1 MKKRSILTAIVA
13 GILSIGLIGCGGSNS
28 SNGDD
33 KVIKVGVS
41 PVPHEEIMEVAKPLL
56 EAKGYK
62 VEIVE
67 FTDYVLPNT
76 SLENGELD
84 ANYFQHIAY
93 LNSFNADN
101 GTHLTYT
108 AEIHLEPMGA
118 FSKKYKSVDELLS
131 QALKYKTY
139 WKKKGGI
146 TVSGGEPLLQIDFL
160 IEFFKK
166 AKAKGVHVTLDTSG
180 NPFTREEPFF
190 SKFNELMKVTDLVIL
205 DIKQMDDNKH
215 KILTGW
221 SNSNILDMARYL
233 SEIDQQVWIRHVLVP
248 GGSDNDEQLK
258 KLNDFIKTLNNVDRV
273 EVLPYHTLGTF
284 KWEELGIEYPLKDI
298 LPPTKERVENAKDI
312 LNTSEYTK
320 YLTR

>member
-118 FSKKYKSVDELLS
+118 FSKKYKSVDEVKEGAVVAVPDDPS
-131 QALKYKTY
+131 NEARALRVLAAAGLIEVKEGELITIADITSNPKNLEFKELEAATLPRVLEDVDIAVINGNYALEAGLDKNIESLKERRNILAVKEGNENTQKIKDLTEALTSKEVRDFINEKYK
-139 WKKKGGI
+139 GA
-146 TVSGGEPLLQIDFL
+146 V
-160 IEFFKK
+160 
-166 AKAKGVHVTLDTSG
+166 
-180 NPFTREEPFF
+180 
-190 SKFNELMKVTDLVIL
+190 
-205 DIKQMDDNKH
+205 
-215 KILTGW
+215 
-221 SNSNILDMARYL
+221 
-233 SEIDQQVWIRHVLVP
+233 VP
-248 GGSDNDEQLK
+248 V
-258 KLNDFIKTLNNVDRV
+258 F
-273 EVLPYHTLGTF
+273 
-284 KWEELGIEYPLKDI
+284 
-298 LPPTKERVENAKDI
+298 
-312 LNTSEYTK
+312 
-320 YLTR
+320 

>member
-33 KVIKVGVS
+33 TVIKVGVS

-76 SLENGELD
+76 SLAEGDLD
-84 ANYFQHIAY
+84 AN

-118 FSKKYKSVDELLS
+118 FSKKYKSVDEVEEG
-131 QALKYKTY
+131 ALVAVPDDPSNEARALRVLAAAGLIEVKDGELITIADITSNPKNLEFKELEAATLPRVLEDVDISVINGNYALEAGLDVNKNAFYAEDKNIESLKERRNILAVKEGNENTQKIKDLTEALTSEEVRDFINEKYK
-139 WKKKGGI
+139 GA
-146 TVSGGEPLLQIDFL
+146 V
-160 IEFFKK
+160 
-166 AKAKGVHVTLDTSG
+166 
-180 NPFTREEPFF
+180 
-190 SKFNELMKVTDLVIL
+190 
-205 DIKQMDDNKH
+205 
-215 KILTGW
+215 
-221 SNSNILDMARYL
+221 
-233 SEIDQQVWIRHVLVP
+233 VP
-248 GGSDNDEQLK
+248 V
-258 KLNDFIKTLNNVDRV
+258 F
-273 EVLPYHTLGTF
+273 
-284 KWEELGIEYPLKDI
+284 
-298 LPPTKERVENAKDI
+298 
-312 LNTSEYTK
+312 
-320 YLTR
+320 

>member
-118 FSKKYKSVDELLS
+118 FSKKYKSVDEVKEGAVVAVPDDPSNEAGLIEVKDGELITIADITS
-131 QALKYKTY
+131 NPKNLEFKELEAATLPRVLEDVDIAVINGNYALEAGLDVNKNAFYAEDKNIESLKERRNILAVKEGNENTQKIKDLTEALTSEEVRDFINEKYK
-139 WKKKGGI
+139 GA
-146 TVSGGEPLLQIDFL
+146 V
-160 IEFFKK
+160 
-166 AKAKGVHVTLDTSG
+166 
-180 NPFTREEPFF
+180 
-190 SKFNELMKVTDLVIL
+190 
-205 DIKQMDDNKH
+205 
-215 KILTGW
+215 
-221 SNSNILDMARYL
+221 
-233 SEIDQQVWIRHVLVP
+233 VP
-248 GGSDNDEQLK
+248 V
-258 KLNDFIKTLNNVDRV
+258 F
-273 EVLPYHTLGTF
+273 
-284 KWEELGIEYPLKDI
+284 
-298 LPPTKERVENAKDI
+298 
-312 LNTSEYTK
+312 
-320 YLTR
+320 

>member
-1 MKKRSILTAIVA
+1 MKKRSILTAIIA
-13 GILSIGLIGCGGSNS
+13 GIVSIGLIGCGNSEGSSNDSS

-56 EAKGYK
+56 EAKGYT

-118 FSKKYKSVDELLS
+118 FSKKYKSVDEVKEGAVVAVPDDPSNEARALRLLEKAGLIKVKDGDLITIADITENYKNLKFKELEAAQLPRVLDEVEGAVINGNYAL
-131 QALKYKTY
+131 QADLDTNKNGIFVEDNNDSLLKDYTNILVVKEGNEDSE
-139 WKKKGGI
+139 KIKI
-146 TVSGGEPLLQIDFL
+146 L
-160 IEFFKK
+160 KK
-166 AKAKGVHVTLDTSG
+166 ALTSDTVKEYINETYKGA
-180 NPFTREEPFF
+180 
-190 SKFNELMKVTDLVIL
+190 VIP
-205 DIKQMDDNKH
+205 
-215 KILTGW
+215 
-221 SNSNILDMARYL
+221 
-233 SEIDQQVWIRHVLVP
+233 V
-248 GGSDNDEQLK
+248 
-258 KLNDFIKTLNNVDRV
+258 F
-273 EVLPYHTLGTF
+273 
-284 KWEELGIEYPLKDI
+284 
-298 LPPTKERVENAKDI
+298 
-312 LNTSEYTK
+312 
-320 YLTR
+320 

>member
-41 PVPHEEIMEVAKPLL
+41 PVPHEEIMKVAKPLL

-118 FSKKYKSVDELLS
+118 FSKKYKSVDEVEEGAVVAVPDDPS
-131 QALKYKTY
+131 NEARALRVLAAAGLIEVKDGELITIADITSNPKNLEFKELEAATLPRVLEDVDIAVINGNYALEAGLDVNKNAFYAEDKNIESLKERRNILAVKEGNENTQKIKDLTEALTSKEVRDFINEKYK
-139 WKKKGGI
+139 GA
-146 TVSGGEPLLQIDFL
+146 V
-160 IEFFKK
+160 
-166 AKAKGVHVTLDTSG
+166 
-180 NPFTREEPFF
+180 
-190 SKFNELMKVTDLVIL
+190 
-205 DIKQMDDNKH
+205 
-215 KILTGW
+215 
-221 SNSNILDMARYL
+221 
-233 SEIDQQVWIRHVLVP
+233 VP
-248 GGSDNDEQLK
+248 V
-258 KLNDFIKTLNNVDRV
+258 F
-273 EVLPYHTLGTF
+273 
-284 KWEELGIEYPLKDI
+284 
-298 LPPTKERVENAKDI
+298 
-312 LNTSEYTK
+312 
-320 YLTR
+320 